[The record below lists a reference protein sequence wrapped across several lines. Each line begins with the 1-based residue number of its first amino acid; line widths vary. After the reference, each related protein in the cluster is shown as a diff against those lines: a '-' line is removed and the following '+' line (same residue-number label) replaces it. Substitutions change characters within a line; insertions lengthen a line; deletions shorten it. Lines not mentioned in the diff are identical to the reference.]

1 MRCAIC
7 MARPMPPVSPY
18 VPWPCSGTST
28 LTELA
33 LAAITRLVALRST
46 TLTASNTIPT
56 GSTTCSSPPP
66 WEVINYEP
74 RNPIE
79 SVFFE
84 ARPERH
90 INERRHIFDRDKK
103 DRGCIR
109 SRGDRIMG
117 GASHPMQ
124 PLDEMLHKHR
134 IQTVRMFIHCHRAPL
149 FAFSRSVARRGCT
162 ADSTIIP
169 PMTQALEGAR

>member
-28 LTELA
+28 LMELA
-33 LAAITRLVALRST
+33 LAAMTRLVALRST
-46 TLTASNTIPT
+46 TLTASSTIPT

-79 SVFFE
+79 SVILKGL
-84 ARPERH
+84 PL
-90 INERRHIFDRDKK
+90 
-103 DRGCIR
+103 G
-109 SRGDRIMG
+109 GDHRLRFWAGQYKGSTPG
-117 GASHPMQ
+117 GDVLCP
-124 PLDEMLHKHR
+124 
-134 IQTVRMFIHCHRAPL
+134 APL
-149 FAFSRSVARRGCT
+149 SPLGPGECGCPSLRAVCRRQG
-162 ADSTIIP
+162 
-169 PMTQALEGAR
+169 LRGARQPADLVASLWRPGHLSTEAQ